1 MSRKVPSRREFL
13 TLPLAVLLA
22 PFLGRPVAAAADA
35 RKAKYGADVSIL
47 YGVLTYRLEGTMTE
61 MVDRAAGQY
70 EVSIAGEGDGIANRI
85 ESRGTLWQGRWAPRS
100 EEHRLNSSH

>member
-47 YGVLTYRLEGTMTE
+47 YGVLTYRLEGNTDGMGE
-61 MVDRAAGQY
+61 AAPGPRASTRSRSPGKGTGSPTGSSLAAPSGRGAG
-70 EVSIAGEGDGIANRI
+70 RR
-85 ESRGTLWQGRWAPRS
+85 SRPVP
-100 EEHRLNSSH
+100 SSR